1 MSVCLC
7 VCFSVCVSV
16 SLSVCQFVCSLTRD
30 NEDIPILVPVISTVA
45 CCTVTNCESRGLVA
59 DQLEMNILKFRF
71 VLRTRVW

>member
-1 MSVCLC
+1 MELQLICLPLCLPVCLFLC
-7 VCFSVCVSV
+7 
-16 SLSVCQFVCSLTRD
+16 LFVCSLTRD